1 MQEKMLSHVRDRASS
16 RKWNLPS
23 KAEGFFSFC
32 RNIIP
37 PQPPPV
43 DTYIQQAEANLLHSS
58 TICWVGRV
66 RLLIWEAGVGSSHHL
81 PIRVSILGFSLI
93 MIRFLSPLFSG
104 KSTQRYSIHT
114 FRPPEGN
121 GLTFVW
127 TEKWHPLCAQIPL
140 FAPWKDEWNT
150 TTDDWLT
157 LGRGGRK
164 EGRKKDARNLGNV
177 PRNVQWLVEQFGFSQ
192 THLPAARQTM

>member
-1 MQEKMLSHVRDRASS
+1 MISFMKVEEKLAMYLIVSKLSTKYVYMQEKMLSHVRDRASS

-66 RLLIWEAGVGSSHHL
+66 RLLI
-81 PIRVSILGFSLI
+81 
-93 MIRFLSPLFSG
+93 
-104 KSTQRYSIHT
+104 
-114 FRPPEGN
+114 
-121 GLTFVW
+121 
-127 TEKWHPLCAQIPL
+127 
-140 FAPWKDEWNT
+140 
-150 TTDDWLT
+150 
-157 LGRGGRK
+157 
-164 EGRKKDARNLGNV
+164 
-177 PRNVQWLVEQFGFSQ
+177 
-192 THLPAARQTM
+192 